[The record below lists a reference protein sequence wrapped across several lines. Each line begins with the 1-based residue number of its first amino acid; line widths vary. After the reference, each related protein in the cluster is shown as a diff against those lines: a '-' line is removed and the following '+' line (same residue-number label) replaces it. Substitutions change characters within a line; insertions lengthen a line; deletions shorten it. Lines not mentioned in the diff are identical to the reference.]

1 MSFSEPKIS
10 VIVPTYN
17 REDMIG
23 GCIEAILTQTMSD
36 FEVIVV
42 NDGSTDNTKEIV
54 EKYHDPRLLFFEK
67 ENGGQASARNLGIN
81 KSKGKYISLC
91 DDDDRPYPDHLM
103 VLNNILDNQEDVGLV
118 YSDAIW
124 IYKDKSRGPE
134 VKYSQD
140 FDKKSL
146 ENYNYIIP
154 QTVMFRNSCLKNT
167 DLFNESPGFRNGLE
181 DWEFFLRLSDNYVF
195 SHIKKVTTEYTVHG
209 GNSFHAGSG
218 YDYNRAFY
226 LVRTQRFQ
234 YLISKFG
241 TSIFDHVDHMYPFDL
256 VHCYINNGKVEE
268 SLDVALKLYSL
279 FKIYRQKS
287 SCTPLTLPM
296 ILFSLGLS
304 SFAAGYKDKA
314 RIFFSNI
321 SKCPSYESIK
331 PQFSGFVN
339 QYVSRI
345 SNGDLKVLL
354 ANCFYLSPNNLYP
367 KFVKKASH

>member
-1 MSFSEPKIS
+1 VSFSEPKIS

-23 GCIEAILTQTMSD
+23 GCIEAILAQTMND
-36 FEVIVV
+36 FEIIVV
-42 NDGSTDNTKEIV
+42 SDGSTDNTKEVV

-81 KSKGKYISLC
+81 KSRGKYISLC
-91 DDDDRPYPDHLM
+91 DDDDRLYPDHLM
-103 VLNNILDNQEDVGLV
+103 ILNNVLDNQEDVGLA

-124 IYKDKSRGPE
+124 IYKDKSREPE

-154 QTVMFRNSCLKNT
+154 QTVMFRKSCLKNT
-167 DLFNESPGFRNGLE
+167 DLFNEAPGFRNGLE

-195 SHIKKVTTEYTVHG
+195 SHIKKVTTEYTVHD

-218 YDYNRAFY
+218 YDYNRAFF

-241 TSIFDHVDHMYPFDL
+241 PLIFDHVDHMYPFDL
-256 VHCYINNGKVEE
+256 VHCYINNGKAEE

-279 FKIYRQKS
+279 FKIYSQKS
-287 SCTPLTLPM
+287 NFTPLTLPM
-296 ILFSLGLS
+296 ILFPLGLS
-304 SFAAGYKDKA
+304 SYSAGYEDKA
-314 RIFFSNI
+314 KIFFSNI
-321 SKCPSYESIK
+321 SKCSSYASIK
-331 PQFSGFVN
+331 PQFAGFVN
-339 QYVSRI
+339 QYVKRI
-345 SNGDLKVLL
+345 SNGDLKVLIT
-354 ANCFYLSPNNLYP
+354 NCF
-367 KFVKKASH
+367 